1 MQPADTV
8 PVLVFDLD
16 KTVLSINTFPRWV
29 LHLIIGTLP
38 GVDVHRQVFLSLRVS
53 FLLLRRK
60 IGGLDHGRLLQL
72 LQTEWHAAATGR
84 GGTMASRFRAIMI
97 QYVRP
102 NLRSL
107 LTMVA
112 SRQADA
118 ILATA
123 ALSDYADELGR
134 ELRFRHI
141 LTTPADDDP
150 TKFVNS
156 GARKRDRVLEFLKQR
171 GWGGRPLILFT
182 DHLDDLPLI
191 RESSAVCWFG
201 SQEDLATAEA
211 SAADTCFIFC
221 RDESSD
227 RLCAIVWSLADYAAL
242 VRPEVGRVREITA
255 S

>member
-1 MQPADTV
+1 
-8 PVLVFDLD
+8 
-16 KTVLSINTFPRWV
+16 
-29 LHLIIGTLP
+29 
-38 GVDVHRQVFLSLRVS
+38 
-53 FLLLRRK
+53 
-60 IGGLDHGRLLQL
+60 
-72 LQTEWHAAATGR
+72 
-84 GGTMASRFRAIMI
+84 MASRFRAIMM

-112 SRQADA
+112 ARQADA

-134 ELRFRHI
+134 ELGFRHI

-171 GWGGRPLILFT
+171 GWAGRPLILFT

-201 SQEDLATAEA
+201 SREDLATAEA
-211 SAADTCFIFC
+211 SAADTCFVFC
-221 RDESSD
+221 RDESSSD

-242 VRPEVGRVREITA
+242 VRPEVGRVQEITA

>member
-1 MQPADTV
+1 MQHADTA

-16 KTVLSINTFPRWV
+16 ETVLSINSFPRWV
-29 LHLIIGTLP
+29 LFLITGTLP
-38 GVDVHRQVFLSLRVS
+38 GLGVSRRVLLSLRVS

-60 IGGLDHGRLLQL
+60 IGGIDHGRLLQL
-72 LQTEWHAAATGR
+72 LQTVWQAAATDR
-84 GGTMASRFRAIMI
+84 AETMGSRFRTDLM

-112 SRQADA
+112 AGQVDA

-123 ALSDYADELGR
+123 ALSDYAEGFGR
-134 ELRFRHI
+134 ELGFHHS

-156 GARKRDRVLEFLKQR
+156 GTRKRDRVLEFLKQR
-171 GWGGRPLILFT
+171 DWAGRPLILFT
-182 DHLDDLPLI
+182 DHLNDLPLI

-201 SQEDLATAEA
+201 SREDLAIADA
-211 SAADTCFIFC
+211 SAAETCFVSC

-227 RLCAIVWSLADYAAL
+227 RLYAIVWSLADYAAL
-242 VRPEVGRVREITA
+242 VRKKAGREQEITV

>member
-1 MQPADTV
+1 MQHADTV

-16 KTVLSINTFPRWV
+16 ETVLSINSFPRWV
-29 LHLIIGTLP
+29 SHLIIGRLP
-38 GVDVHRQVFLSLRVS
+38 GLGVRRRVLLSLRVS

-60 IGGLDHGRLLQL
+60 IGSIDHRRLLQL
-72 LQTEWHAAATGR
+72 LQTAWQAAATDRAETIG
-84 GGTMASRFRAIMI
+84 SRFRTDLM

-102 NLRSL
+102 NLQSL

-112 SRQADA
+112 AGQVDA

-123 ALSDYADELGR
+123 ALSDYADGLGR
-134 ELRFRHI
+134 EFGFRNI
-141 LTTPADDDP
+141 LMTPTGDDP

-156 GARKRDRVLEFLKQR
+156 GTRKRDRVLDFLKQR
-171 GWGGRPLILFT
+171 GWVDRPLILFT

-201 SQEDLATAEA
+201 SREDLATADA
-211 SAADTCFIFC
+211 FATDTCFVFSK
-221 RDESSD
+221 DESSD

-242 VRPEVGRVREITA
+242 VRPKAGREQEITV